1 MGFIIKLLVGF
12 VVIILGARFL
22 IEGAT
27 IAAKKLKISNLMIGL
42 TVVAF
47 GTSAPELFVNIF
59 ASLEGNASIAIGN
72 VFGSNIAN
80 VLLIL
85 GLSAVIFPLNV
96 GKGTVWKEIPMSL
109 LAALLLGFF
118 ANDWLIERDGVS
130 VLSRTDGL
138 VFLGFFLGFIFYTM
152 SIARNTVAKEEDR
165 SSSPSKSL
173 WKSLLWILGGLAALT
188 LGSRWIVVGA
198 SGFARLLG
206 ASESLIGLTIVAVGT
221 SLPELATS
229 VTAALKKEPEIAVGN
244 VVGSNIFNI
253 FFILGVSSLI
263 RPLPFQ
269 ARNNMDIAVLIFS
282 SLLLFFTMFTGKR
295 HRLDRWEG
303 GIFVVLYVVFLAFLI
318 IRG

>member
-1 MGFIIKLLVGF
+1 MGFIIKLLAGF
-12 VVIILGARFL
+12 VVIILGAHFL
-22 IEGAT
+22 VGGAT

-47 GTSAPELFVNIF
+47 GTSAPELSVNII
-59 ASLEGNASIAIGN
+59 ASLEGNTAIAIGN

-80 VLLIL
+80 ILLIL
-85 GLSAVIFPLNV
+85 GISAVIFPLSV
-96 GKGTVWKEIPMSL
+96 GKGTVWKEIPLSL
-109 LAALLLGFF
+109 LAALLLGLF
-118 ANDWLIERDGVS
+118 ANGWLIERDGVS

-138 VFLGFFLGFIFYTM
+138 VFLGFFLVFIFYTM
-152 SIARNTVAKEEDR
+152 SIARNTVAKKEDR
-165 SSSPSKSL
+165 SSSPSNSL

-303 GIFVVLYVVFLAFLI
+303 GIFVVLYAVFLVFLI

>member
-1 MGFIIKLLVGF
+1 MGFIIKLSVGF
-12 VVIILGARFL
+12 VVIMLGAGL
-22 IEGAT
+22 LVEGAT
-27 IAAKKLKISNLMIGL
+27 IAARKLKISNLMIGL

-47 GTSAPELFVNIF
+47 GTSAPELFVNIN
-59 ASLEGNASIAIGN
+59 ASLEGNAAIAIGN

-80 VLLIL
+80 ILLIL
-85 GLSAVIFPLNV
+85 GLSAVILPLDV
-96 GKGTVWKEIPMSL
+96 GKGTVWKEIPMGL
-109 LAALLLGFF
+109 LAAFLLGVL
-118 ANDWLIERDGVS
+118 ANDRLIERDGVS

-138 VFLGFFLGFIFYTM
+138 IFLGFFIVFLSYTM
-152 SIARNTVAKEEDR
+152 SIARNNVKKEGDR
-165 SSSPSKSL
+165 SSSHSKSL
-173 WKSLLWILGGLAALT
+173 WRSFLWILGGLAALT

-269 ARNNMDIAVLIFS
+269 AGNNMDIAVLIFS

-303 GIFVVLYVVFLAFLI
+303 VIFVVLYAVFLAFLI